1 MKDYNEIANS
11 VFQRREEY
19 LKEKKR
25 KKALI
30 LRNATVALSCCIMIA
45 VGIGI
50 WNIGLLKDI
59 KPSPH
64 KEDYTLPSPIVTT
77 AVTTSDEDITT
88 ENTVAT
94 ATNDILDTTAI
105 VSDNS
110 AQSGANGTKTTSANG
125 HSGSGNVTTSRSDS
139 KTSESNVRT
148 TASSIEITSSNNSSH
163 QNLTTSHHQSPVL
176 TTQRSDVRTTTTTP
190 RISTRTTT
198 RRTSTTTRRTST
210 TTRRTSTTTRR
221 TSTTTRR
228 TSATTRIPVATT
240 TTRAQTKPVT
250 STTRVYTTIV
260 YTYSPVATSTT
271 ALYTQPAYTTT
282 WATSISPQP
291 AYTTTAA
298 MSTIV
303 YTSTTRFEPV
313 ATTVY
318 PAVSSTYSPVLS
330 TTTTKPPHSEFYY
343 NGTTYTV
350 AGCEN
355 FDTSFTGDLLH
366 KSGIYDVALG
376 RLTLYTV
383 YAYKDFSPDFL
394 CMVEFD
400 DGETF
405 LGINWDYVP
414 DNLGEFLDA
423 IDFPDSFNLYSLY
436 DSVNSKYINSPD
448 CTPLTEFLKSNKN
461 AGIIQIIDDFYPKT
475 KVEFDY
481 DMLSTG
487 DYYTCIF
494 GHISISADQ
503 TLVIFMADDYGHRT
517 YEFNVD
523 STTLDKLYASLQKN
537 V

>member
-30 LRNATVALSCCIMIA
+30 LRNATIALSCCIMIA

-64 KEDYTLPSPIVTT
+64 KEDYTLPSPNVTT

-94 ATNDILDTTAI
+94 AANDILETTAI

-110 AQSGANGTKTTSANG
+110 AQSGESGTKTTSANG

-176 TTQRSDVRTTTTTP
+176 TTLRSDVRTTTTTP

-221 TSTTTRR
+221 TSTTTR
-228 TSATTRIPVATT
+228 IPVATT
-240 TTRAQTKPVT
+240 TTKAQTRPVM
-250 STTRVYTTIV
+250 STTRI

-271 ALYTQPAYTTT
+271 AVYTTRPVYSSMTSVMTSIVYTQPAYTYSPV
-282 WATSISPQP
+282 ATS
-291 AYTTTAA
+291 TTASHSSA
-298 MSTIV
+298 QPV
-303 YTSTTRFEPV
+303 YTSTTP
-313 ATTVY
+313 T
-318 PAVSSTYSPVLS
+318 PVLS
-330 TTTTKPPHSEFYY
+330 TTHTDPPHSKFYY
-343 NGTTYTV
+343 NSTTYTV

-366 KSGIYDVALG
+366 RSGIYDVALG
-376 RLTLYTV
+376 RITIYTV

-423 IDFPDSFNLYSLY
+423 IDFPDSFNLYYLY

-461 AGIIQIIDDFYPKT
+461 AGIIQIIDDFYHRT

-487 DYYTCIF
+487 DDYTCIF
-494 GHISISADQ
+494 GHVSISADQ